1 MIQKTSCG
9 KIFFYPGGKNMAY
22 PGGVIRVKIRQR
34 GGKIRQRGGIL
45 FYMENII
52 TLPPGYKIG
61 KNAFYPLEMAN
72 EGSKIEQ

>member
-1 MIQKTSCG
+1 MIQKILCG

-45 FYMENII
+45 FYMGNII
-52 TLPPGYKIG
+52 TLPPGG
-61 KNAFYPLEMAN
+61 
-72 EGSKIEQ
+72 KIEKKTRFTPSKWPTKVYMI